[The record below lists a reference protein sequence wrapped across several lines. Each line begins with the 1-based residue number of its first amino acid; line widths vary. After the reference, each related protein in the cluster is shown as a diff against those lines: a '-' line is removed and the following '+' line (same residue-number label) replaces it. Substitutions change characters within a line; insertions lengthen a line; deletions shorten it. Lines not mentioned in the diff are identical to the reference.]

1 MLAISSFY
9 AFEKETSVQ
18 SEMHFGQCQG
28 QTTLLRIEIVRMCV
42 KIECDCK
49 IVSKDN
55 IDFYLLFEVF
65 KAFFSHSNGIHSPV
79 IVFNLLFFAT
89 PYCECEILIFVCWW
103 FIQLLDIVFI
113 YPFIVRTTAEWIHR
127 TMWLVQRTYKYTS
140 RCIHSTSQTTLV
152 ALNYVDTRCLIATKN
167 LIYFRRYKS
176 NQ

>member
-1 MLAISSFY
+1 MQFTNLNSNSVAIMLAISSFY

-28 QTTLLRIEIVRMCV
+28 QTTLFRIEIVRMCV

-79 IVFNLLFFAT
+79 IVFNSEAFVIRDS
-89 PYCECEILIFVCWW
+89 ILWAWNFNICMLV
-103 FIQLLDIVFI
+103 IHTIVG
-113 YPFIVRTTAEWIHR
+113 Y
-127 TMWLVQRTYKYTS
+127 
-140 RCIHSTSQTTLV
+140 CIHLPVHCSYYSWVNPSHDVIGTTYL
-152 ALNYVDTRCLIATKN
+152 
-167 LIYFRRYKS
+167 
-176 NQ
+176 